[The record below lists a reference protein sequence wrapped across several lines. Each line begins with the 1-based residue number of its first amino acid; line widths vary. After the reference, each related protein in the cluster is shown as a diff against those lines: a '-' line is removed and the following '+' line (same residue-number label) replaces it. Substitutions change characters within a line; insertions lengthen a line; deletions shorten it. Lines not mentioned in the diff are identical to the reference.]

1 VLFSDKSII
10 SGEFPTPPIP
20 LKYYSDTSLG
30 TQTATGQLFL
40 EGSIIS
46 DNTIG

>member
-10 SGEFPTPPIP
+10 SGDSTAQPS
-20 LKYYSDTSLG
+20 LKYYSDISPSA
-30 TQTATGQLFL
+30 QTATGQLFL